1 MLATWVPDG
10 ETEDRPNP
18 EAVAL
23 SPMPPTPPSSA
34 KWVPFD
40 IASHYCLSPPTGMS
54 PARQKVAIVIDR
66 VRAEAERDFFFSLV
80 GFLRFCCRAF
90 LRGKMLAR
98 RLVQADLSA
107 ALRSSEFLCLLAS

>member
-34 KWVPFD
+34 EWVPFD

-66 VRAEAERDFFFSLV
+66 VRAEAERVFFFASGLFTFLLQ
-80 GFLRFCCRAF
+80 GFSPR
-90 LRGKMLAR
+90 
-98 RLVQADLSA
+98 
-107 ALRSSEFLCLLAS
+107 